1 MLLITEARNQLCHLS
16 MVTFHLSMGQ
26 YKYDKE
32 CVQLKDAFLSY
43 AIPLEVYTILE
54 LAWPS

>member
-43 AIPLEVYTILE
+43 AIPLEVYTI
-54 LAWPS
+54 WS